1 MDHPD
6 PFPTVMHTIFQEF
19 SPRRLWHLEIIVRKI
34 KILGS
39 KRDLSSMFT
48 FSEREAFHLLE
59 KVKIF
64 LDEKQNDVKQI
75 LMLLLVLPY
84 ANPIMGA
91 TEENKEVEETVVYF
105 YGEKMCLTLNGI
117 LGG

>member
-6 PFPTVMHTIFQEF
+6 TFPTVMHTIFQEF
-19 SPRRLWHLEIIVRKI
+19 SPWRLWHLEIIVRKI

-39 KRDLSSMFT
+39 KRGLSSMFT
-48 FSEREAFHLLE
+48 FNGREVFHLLE

-64 LDEKQNDVKQI
+64 LNEKPKDVKQI
-75 LMLLLVLPY
+75 LILLLVLPY

-91 TEENKEVEETVVYF
+91 MEENKEIEETVVYF
-105 YGEKMCLTLNGI
+105 YGEKICLTLIGT
-117 LGG
+117 LSG